1 MYKITCKTKRFIY
14 IAIRKRL
21 EDIEFSM
28 SIFPR
33 PWRLSHLRAFN
44 MLPFVCQIRRL
55 YTTENLRDRIIPYS
69 NYNHHIYYS
78 YMKTVMRVD
87 IIQFMQWCIRF
98 LLMLRP
104 SYFCQ
109 ARELHADH
117 SGLLKIFQKKN
128 RTSNIQA
135 VRCKYIRTCRIWC
148 MGFRP
153 SWCIRHVCVLYVTA
167 RVKKCIPAR
176 LMQLWINSP

>member
-117 SGLLKIFQKKN
+117 SGLLKIFQKK
-128 RTSNIQA
+128 
-135 VRCKYIRTCRIWC
+135 
-148 MGFRP
+148 
-153 SWCIRHVCVLYVTA
+153 TA
-167 RVKKCIPAR
+167 RVISRRWDVNIYELVEFDAWDSAR
-176 LMQLWINSP
+176 VDVYVTCVSFM